1 MLKYYCILGKG
12 SGLMNNTLE
21 YLNNGDSRKILVIGT
36 ERTIEFHICI
46 GLMKVGA
53 H

>member
-21 YLNNGDSRKILVIGT
+21 YLKNNYYIFS
-36 ERTIEFHICI
+36 
-46 GLMKVGA
+46 
-53 H
+53 